1 MQGKSIYILFF
12 NLNFF
17 FFYNKGS
24 EAMKNI
30 AQQRGSFTVPGDI
43 QGQA

>member
-12 NLNFF
+12 NLIF